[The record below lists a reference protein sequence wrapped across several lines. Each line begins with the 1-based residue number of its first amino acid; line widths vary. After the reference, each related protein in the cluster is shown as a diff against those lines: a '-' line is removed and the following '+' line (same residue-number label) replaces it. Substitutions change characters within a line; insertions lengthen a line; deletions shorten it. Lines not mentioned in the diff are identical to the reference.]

1 MKTQNND
8 QYQPEH
14 EQFVLECAEELRR
27 LAVALVKN
35 LRQGNALPSLSS
47 LAAMKPL
54 QSTIIKQLTSLLNEN
69 RDENDKHSHEKLEDQ
84 PVTREKQQPHPGY
97 L

>member
-1 MKTQNND
+1 MKTESND

-14 EQFVLECAEELRR
+14 ERFVLECAEELRR
-27 LAVALVKN
+27 LATALVKN
-35 LRQGNALPSLSS
+35 LRQGNALPGLSS

-69 RDENDKHSHEKLEDQ
+69 RDENDKHSHEKAEDL
-84 PVTREKQQPHPGY
+84 PATREKQEPHPGY